1 MLVRSK
7 SHNKSVSFYNFF
19 LLLNL
24 CLFSM
29 ELLNSFSLKSP
40 DLKKNHLSESS
51 YVLDAAFAYE
61 GSVTNV
67 SYGLSFLWIFFLY

>member
-1 MLVRSK
+1 
-7 SHNKSVSFYNFF
+7 
-19 LLLNL
+19 
-24 CLFSM
+24 M

-61 GSVTNV
+61 GSVTNGTYVYHMV
-67 SYGLSFLWIFFLY
+67 SHFYGFSSFIDIPQSTNSNSFSSVLDFV